1 MELILDRKWKK
12 DTYTIGVMYVN
23 GERFSET
30 VEDKD
35 RGLKDSMPLTEIKAK
50 KVYGKTA
57 IPTGTYEVQ
66 MTYSPKFARKPFGK
80 KYGGKVPQIMN
91 VKGYEGVRIHPFN
104 TAEDSFGCVA
114 VGKNNIKGM
123 VTQSTAYYYRLMD
136 HYVMPAIRK
145 GEKVTL
151 TIR

>member
-1 MELILDRKWKK
+1 MELLLDRKWKK

-30 VEDKD
+30 IEDED
-35 RGLKDSMPLTEIKAK
+35 RGLKDSMPLSEIKAK

-57 IPTGTYEVQ
+57 IPTGTYEIQ
-66 MTYSPKFARKPFGK
+66 MTYSPKFAGKPFGK

-104 TAEDSFGCVA
+104 TAEDSYGCIA
-114 VGKNNIKGM
+114 VGKNTVKGM
-123 VTQSTAYYYRLMD
+123 VTQSTAYYYKLMD
-136 HYVMPAIRK
+136 NYIMPAIRK

-151 TIR
+151 TIL